1 MNLTPYLSAGNS
13 AKPKLPRKK
22 PQTITEKAT
31 APFMPEEPAST
42 SVLDYFGSPVQE
54 ANRETR
60 DETTT
65 KAFPEANMLERKPSA
80 KPKKRSG
87 TLKPRAKVDKVPVL
101 LSPKTAMKTTEDQEL
116 LFGTSSQL
124 VRDESPIF
132 IEDMRAAIEAS
143 RLMDEQKSS
152 TLSRSIPTLSPILSS
167 GPGIESSFA
176 SSKNLWSVAARDLDG
191 SLLNVEVIDL
201 VDTPKPRKILPPS
214 AKPIRNRETNRP
226 GSALTHESQAVP
238 DSALPKPRLES
249 NIQEIPRKDMELE
262 QSIPRSL
269 AEASLRKRPRSQ
281 SPVKK
286 QKVLKKSDETSQ
298 ELGATQMPNYQGFK
312 TAELSKAVAANGFK
326 AIKKRTEM
334 ISLLERCW
342 QSRNRT
348 SSQTLA
354 PSVSIPPELVVASD
368 ITDKI
373 SKNASPVKKKKG
385 RPRKTSVLT
394 PDIGGDDSITTDQPN
409 FNPSIKKPQGRPK
422 EDASMIPISP
432 KKTMRTF
439 KTTTTT
445 IPKPPPPTNQ
455 LSSPSP
461 PPSTQP
467 LPSHHSSSSSSSSS
481 TTTTTT
487 TTKIT
492 NPLLFQTI
500 TLAIKSFPPTHCATS
515 LTFYE
520 KILLY
525 DPIVLEDLTVWL
537 NTVGLGRVGED
548 DEVGVK
554 VVREWCLAQS
564 VCFVSREEGW
574 RRKKKRKG

>member
-1 MNLTPYLSAGNS
+1 MNLTPYLSAGNP
-13 AKPKLPRKK
+13 AKPKVLRKK

-31 APFMPEEPAST
+31 APFMPEVPASK
-42 SVLDYFGSPVQE
+42 SVLDYLGSPVQE
-54 ANRETR
+54 PNGESR

-65 KAFPEANMLERKPSA
+65 KAFSEAKMSKRRPSG
-80 KPKKRSG
+80 KPKKRTG
-87 TLKPRAKVDKVPVL
+87 TSKPTTRVDKWPVL
-101 LSPKTAMKTTEDQEL
+101 LSPKTAMKTTEHQEL
-116 LFGTSSQL
+116 IFGTSSQL

-132 IEDMRAAIEAS
+132 IEDMREAIEAS
-143 RLMDEQKSS
+143 RLMDEEQNSI
-152 TLSRSIPTLSPILSS
+152 LLRESIPTLSPKLSS
-167 GPGIESSFA
+167 SSGAKSSFA
-176 SSKNLWSVAARDLDG
+176 SSRNLWSVAARDLDG
-191 SLLNVEVIDL
+191 SLLSVEVIDL
-201 VDTPKPRKILPPS
+201 VDTPRPCKRLAPS
-214 AKPIRNRETNRP
+214 AEPVSDRETNYP
-226 GSALTHESQAVP
+226 GLALTHESQAVP
-238 DSALPKPRLES
+238 DSALTKPRLET
-249 NIQEIPRKDMELE
+249 NIQTNPPKDMALE

-286 QKVLKKSDETSQ
+286 QKVHKKTNETTQ

-326 AIKKRTEM
+326 AIKKRIEM

-354 PSVSIPPELVVASD
+354 PSLGLLPELIVASD
-368 ITDKI
+368 PTDGKPEG
-373 SKNASPVKKKKG
+373 ASPAKKKKG
-385 RPRKTSVLT
+385 RPRKTRLSIPAV
-394 PDIGGDDSITTDQPN
+394 GGDDSITTAQPTV
-409 FNPSIKKPQGRPK
+409 NPSIENDRGLPKK
-422 EDASMIPISP
+422 DVSMVTLSP
-432 KKTMRTF
+432 KKAK
-439 KTTTTT
+439 KTTKTT
-445 IPKPPPPTNQ
+445 IPKTFGINQ
-455 LSSPSP
+455 VSTPSP

-467 LPSHHSSSSSSSSS
+467 LPSHLPSS
-481 TTTTTT
+481 T
-487 TTKIT
+487 KI

-500 TLAIKSFPPTHCATS
+500 TSAIKSFPPTHCATS

-525 DPIVLEDLTVWL
+525 DPIVLEDLTIWL

-554 VVREWCLAQS
+554 DVKEWCLAQS

-574 RRKKKRKG
+574 RKKRKG

>member
-1 MNLTPYLSAGNS
+1 MAPHLSAVNS

-22 PQTITEKAT
+22 PRTITEKAT

-54 ANRETR
+54 VSGENR
-60 DETTT
+60 DDTTT
-65 KAFPEANMLERKPSA
+65 KAFPEANTLKRKASA
-80 KPKKRSG
+80 KPRKRSD
-87 TLKPRAKVDKVPVL
+87 TLKPTTKVDEGPVI
-101 LSPKTAMKTTEDQEL
+101 LSPKAAMKTAEDQEL
-116 LFGTSSQL
+116 VFGTSSQL

-132 IEDMRAAIEAS
+132 IENMRGALEAS
-143 RLMDEQKSS
+143 RLMDEQKNS
-152 TLSRSIPTLSPILSS
+152 TLSRESMPVLSPNLSS
-167 GPGIESSFA
+167 SSGVKSSFA
-176 SSKNLWSVAARDLDG
+176 SSRNLWSVAARGLDG
-191 SLLNVEVIDL
+191 FLLNVELIDL
-201 VDTPKPRKILPPS
+201 VDTAKPCKTLPPS
-214 AKPIRNRETNRP
+214 AEPIHNRETICP
-226 GSALTHESQAVP
+226 GSAVTHESQAVP
-238 DSALPKPRLES
+238 DSVLTRPRFKAK
-249 NIQEIPRKDMELE
+249 IQKYPLKDMALE

-286 QKVLKKSDETSQ
+286 QRVLQKSDETSQ

-312 TAELSKAVAANGFK
+312 TTELSKAVAANGFK

-354 PSVSIPPELVVASD
+354 PAVSPLPELGAASYP
-368 ITDKI
+368 TDEI
-373 SKNASPVKKKKG
+373 HQTASPVKKRKG
-385 RPRKTSVLT
+385 RPRKTSVSI
-394 PDIGGDDSITTDQPN
+394 PAVDGDDSITFAQPAV
-409 FNPSIKKPQGRPK
+409 NPSIKKPRGRPK
-422 EDASMIPISP
+422 KDASMIPLAP
-432 KKTMRTF
+432 KEKIETVVKSTS
-439 KTTTTT
+439 T
-445 IPKPPPPTNQ
+445 ILKPPPPTKHI
-455 LSSPSP
+455 SSPSP

-467 LPSHHSSSSSSSSS
+467 LPSRHSSSSSSA
-481 TTTTTT
+481 
-487 TTKIT
+487 TTKTKT

-500 TLAIKSFPPTHCATS
+500 TSAIKSFPPTHCASS

-525 DPIVLEDLTVWL
+525 DPIVLEDLTAWL

-554 VVREWCLAQS
+554 VVKEWCLAQS

-574 RRKKKRKG
+574 RKKRKG